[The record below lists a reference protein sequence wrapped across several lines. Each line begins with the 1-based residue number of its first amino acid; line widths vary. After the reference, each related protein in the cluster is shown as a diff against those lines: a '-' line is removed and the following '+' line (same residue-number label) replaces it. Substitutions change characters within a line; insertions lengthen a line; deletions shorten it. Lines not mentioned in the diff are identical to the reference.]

1 MDGKLK
7 SVIRMAVTAGALV
20 SAVGLAA
27 PVATAG
33 TAAEASPSGTVSATA
48 AKWNCRYD
56 GMICIRR
63 SGGYL
68 SSKWSNNVAYS
79 NKGTL
84 GVAFSKSPVYPLP
97 RGSQLKALKTGK
109 IEARS
114 AWTSVLYK
122 CPKKYKYARTYVH
135 FTGAGTLYGNVIKCR

>member
-1 MDGKLK
+1 MDEKLK

-20 SAVGLAA
+20 SAVGLVAPAA
-27 PVATAG
+27 S
-33 TAAEASPSGTVSATA
+33 AEASSSGAVSVITGI
-48 AKWNCRYD
+48 KFNCRY
-56 GMICIRR
+56 GIVCIGR

-68 SSKWSNNVAYS
+68 ASQWKNNVAYS

-84 GVAFSKSPVYPLP
+84 GVAFSKTPVYPLP

-122 CPKKYKYARTYVH
+122 CPKKYKYARAYVWYK
-135 FTGAGTLYGNVIKCR
+135 GQKQPMYGNVIKCR